1 MLPGEDPYEGWDH
14 LSRPSATTG
23 ISQPANHPTTIKG
36 AVISSTPMEAECKY
50 RVPDVP
56 RTRTRLKELGAV
68 FQKLESHRDT
78 YLRHPS
84 RDFRSTDEALRI
96 REIDGEPFITYK
108 GPRLAGPIKI
118 RPEIELPMVP
128 GTAEDWLKIWG
139 LLGFVVALTVPKSRE
154 VYQLQHAGRLLT
166 ITLDQVESLGAFT
179 EIERIVADPSEI
191 EQAQADIQEVGRLLQ
206 LTEIEPR
213 SYLGLLLQLADER

>member
-1 MLPGEDPYEGWDH
+1 
-14 LSRPSATTG
+14 
-23 ISQPANHPTTIKG
+23 
-36 AVISSTPMEAECKY
+36 
-50 RVPDVP
+50 
-56 RTRTRLKELGAV
+56 LKEIGAE
-68 FQKLESHRDT
+68 FLHLESHRDT

-96 REIDGEPFITYK
+96 REVDGEPFITYK

-139 LLGFVVALTVPKSRE
+139 HLGFVVVLAVPKSRE
-154 VYQLQHAGRLLT
+154 VYQLEHAGRFLT

-179 EIERIVADPSEI
+179 EIERIVSDPSEI
-191 EQAQADIQEVGRLLQ
+191 EQAQADIQAVGRMLQ
-206 LTEIEPR
+206 LTEVEPR
-213 SYLGLLLQLADER
+213 SYLGLLLAKQAEGKPPRLG